1 MRFTKLLFLSV
12 LLVSCSQEKPKE
24 QLTIYTSRQPQ
35 LIEPLLEQYK
45 EKTGVEV
52 RLLSG
57 KAPQLMERIAV
68 EGTATE
74 ADIFMTV
81 DAGVLWQAGKKEI
94 FEEIDSNILNKNI
107 PEHLRDADG
116 KWFGLS
122 KRARTIV
129 YNSDLVSAKD
139 LTSYEDLAYPKWA
152 NRLCLRTSTKVY
164 NRSLI
169 ASMIDVD
176 GFAATKNVVQGWVNN
191 LATEVFSSDTQVLK
205 AVSAGQCA
213 VTIVNTYYL
222 ARLADDPK
230 YATHISR
237 GDNTAELDAMIGEWS
252 RTWEMKDLINHLIEE
267 EVPHGLVYTA
277 KDMIADP
284 HIQARESIINVD
296 VPGVGEFPMQNIFPF
311 FSDTKPSIRWSGPAH
326 GEHTDEVY
334 GDIKKNYR
342 SNEKHKYEPS
352 SPYSA
357 TKAGA
362 KIALSPVNFTCSPF
376 QNISF

>member
-1 MRFTKLLFLSV
+1 MRFTKLLCLSV
-12 LLVSCSQEKPKE
+12 LLVSCSQEKPTE

-68 EGTATE
+68 EANATE

-81 DAGVLWQAGKKEI
+81 DAGVLWQAGEKGI
-94 FEEIDSNILNKNI
+94 FEEINSEILNKNI
-107 PEHLRDADG
+107 PEHLRDANG

-230 YATHISR
+230 YSNLKLHWANQGGRGTHVNISGAGVIKYSKNKTEATKLLEWLSSNEAQETYAR
-237 GDNTAELDAMIGEWS
+237 ANKEYPVMDAVAVGSILKNWGPFKE
-252 RTWEMKDLINHLIEE
+252 DLILIEKLGSLQKE
-267 EVPHGLVYTA
+267 AVLLAQE
-277 KDMIADP
+277 
-284 HIQARESIINVD
+284 
-296 VPGVGEFPMQNIFPF
+296 
-311 FSDTKPSIRWSGPAH
+311 
-326 GEHTDEVY
+326 
-334 GDIKKNYR
+334 
-342 SNEKHKYEPS
+342 
-352 SPYSA
+352 
-357 TKAGA
+357 AGY
-362 KIALSPVNFTCSPF
+362 K
-376 QNISF
+376 

>member
-1 MRFTKLLFLSV
+1 MRFTKLLCLSV
-12 LLVSCSQEKPKE
+12 LLVSCSQEKPIE

-129 YNSDLVSAKD
+129 YNSDLVSADD
-139 LTSYEDLAYPKWA
+139 LSSYKDLAYPKWA
-152 NRLCLRTSTKVY
+152 NKLCLRTSTKVY

-169 ASMIDVD
+169 ASMIDAD
-176 GFAATKNVVQGWVNN
+176 GYADTKNVVQGWVNN

-205 AVSAGQCA
+205 AVSAGQCG
-213 VTIVNTYYL
+213 VTIVNTYYV
-222 ARLADDPK
+222 ARLADDPTYSNLKLHWANQEGRGTHVNISGAGVVK
-230 YATHISR
+230 YSK
-237 GDNTAELDAMIGEWS
+237 NKAEAIKLLEWLS
-252 RTWEMKDLINHLIEE
+252 SNEAQETYAGANKEFPVMDGVPVDSILKNWGSFKEDLI
-267 EVPHGLVYTA
+267 LV
-277 KDMIADP
+277 
-284 HIQARESIINVD
+284 
-296 VPGVGEFPMQNIFPF
+296 
-311 FSDTKPSIRWSGPAH
+311 
-326 GEHTDEVY
+326 
-334 GDIKKNYR
+334 
-342 SNEKHKYEPS
+342 EKLGSLQKEAVLLAQEAEY
-352 SPYSA
+352 
-357 TKAGA
+357 K
-362 KIALSPVNFTCSPF
+362 
-376 QNISF
+376 